1 MNLKCHVNSFSIRL
15 LLPATSEQIDLIS
28 FKINSHTEARLWN
41 WALSHRRAMYH
52 LVYKWFYLRSNS
64 KIFMWNKLRHKSS
77 LHTQEMLL
85 LAEHFEY
92 KFKEL
97 ESFACCQEREKER
110 QSINGLSRRTRLSI
124 KWQNC
129 VSCRAKFF
137 EEKHFAKSSLTS
149 LLVFSDNS
157 FSSTKLSSTNAGG
170 EQSFSSFVW
179 IHLSMWNR

>member
-92 KFKEL
+92 KCKEL
-97 ESFACCQEREKER
+97 ESFACCQERERKKGS
-110 QSINGLSRRTRLSI
+110 QSTVFRGEHDFLSNGRTVSRVGQSSSRKNISPRVRWRLY
-124 KWQNC
+124 
-129 VSCRAKFF
+129 
-137 EEKHFAKSSLTS
+137 
-149 LLVFSDNS
+149 
-157 FSSTKLSSTNAGG
+157 
-170 EQSFSSFVW
+170 
-179 IHLSMWNR
+179 